1 MGRLMISLIF
11 LTVIA
16 CHWQNEKITTQ
27 STGNRGLPKLVADIP
42 LPPGYKR
49 VELPSHSFGAWLR
62 NVSLKNDNHVYLYN
76 GSLKADQTV
85 QFAVLDMRVGNKDL
99 QQCADAIMRL
109 RAEYFFRENRPDLIA
124 FKATDGTV
132 LSFSDWKKGTRYR
145 LAGNKLVAYKQ
156 NNMDTSSARKELESF
171 LETVFGFCGTLSLSG
186 ELRSKDIADI
196 FPGDVFVKGGSP
208 GHAMIV
214 MDVAVNDSGRKI
226 FNLAQSY
233 MPAQDIHIVKN
244 QSDERFSP
252 WYPLDNSMEIVT
264 PEWTFGK
271 DQLKTW

>member
-1 MGRLMISLIF
+1 MSRLVISFIF
-11 LTVIA
+11 LSVIA
-16 CHWQNEKITTQ
+16 CHWQNKKNVPQ
-27 STGNRGLPKLVADIP
+27 STGTAGLSKIVADIP

-49 VELPSHSFGAWLR
+49 PELSFHSFGAWLR
-62 NVSLKNDNHVYLYN
+62 SVSLKKDNHVYLYN

-85 QFAVLDMRVGNKDL
+85 QFAVLDMRVGDKDL

-109 RAEYFFRENRPDLIA
+109 RAEYFYWENRPDLIS

-132 LSFSDWKKGTRYR
+132 LSFSDWKKGTRYG

-156 NNMDTSSARKELESF
+156 NNIDTNSRKELESF
-171 LETVFGFCGTLSLSG
+171 LETVFSFCGTLSLSH
-186 ELRSKDIADI
+186 ELHPKDIRNI
-196 FPGDVFVKGGSP
+196 SPGDVFVKGGSP

-214 MDVAVNDSGRKI
+214 MDVAVNDYGRKI
-226 FNLAQSY
+226 FILAQSY

-244 QSDERFSP
+244 HSDERFSP
-252 WYPLDNSMEIVT
+252 WYPVDKSAEIVT
-264 PEWTFGK
+264 PEWTFRR